1 MMNTRILIPTSSRR
15 ITRALSAMNDHC
27 RLSNVSRVGV
37 GSSATSALPSK
48 TYDDLFSLRNYTTSS
63 NRQCYCNATSLR
75 RSHVLRQQQHQ
86 HHPNQQELEHRRCL
100 TSSGSSDDDKNK
112 QKKTGQE
119 YHEDFQEQLAE
130 LQAEREALYGFTDT
144 EKDAWSNSMSSSASS
159 MPSEFNTINTPAEG
173 SSSKQQHQAFI
184 EAIEQARLE
193 QDRRQ
198 ELFDQQMEEQ
208 FGDAATNVTTA
219 TKSSSSSSP
228 TPPASSSTSPLTHLT
243 DDGTSIHMVDVGSK
257 DVTKRVAKAQTKV
270 IFPPEVI
277 DALSSYNNN
286 NEAANDTEELIGPK
300 GPIFATAK
308 VAGIMAAK

>member
-63 NRQCYCNATSLR
+63 NCQCYCNATSLR

-208 FGDAATNVTTA
+208 FGDSAAA
-219 TKSSSSSSP
+219 SPAAPSSAP
-228 TPPASSSTSPLTHLT
+228 SSSTSPLTHLT
-243 DDGTSIHMVDVGSK
+243 EDGTSIHMVDVGSK
-257 DVTKRVAKAQTKV
+257 NVTKRVAKAQTKV

-277 DALSSYNNN
+277 DALSSYNSNN
-286 NEAANDTEELIGPK
+286 NEATSDTDELVGPK

>member
-63 NRQCYCNATSLR
+63 NCQCYCNATSLR
-75 RSHVLRQQQHQ
+75 RSHVLRQQQQ
-86 HHPNQQELEHRRCL
+86 HHPNQQELEHRRGL
-100 TSSGSSDDDKNK
+100 SSSGSSDDDKNK

-173 SSSKQQHQAFI
+173 SNSSSKQQHQAFI
-184 EAIEQARLE
+184 KAIEQARLE

-208 FGDAATNVTTA
+208 FGDSAAA
-219 TKSSSSSSP
+219 SPAAPSSAP
-228 TPPASSSTSPLTHLT
+228 SSSTSPLTHLT
-243 DDGTSIHMVDVGSK
+243 EDGTSIHMVDVGSK

-270 IFPPEVI
+270 IFPQEVV
-277 DALSSYNNN
+277 DALSSYS
-286 NEAANDTEELIGPK
+286 DTQSSDELVGPK

>member
-15 ITRALSAMNDHC
+15 ITRALSAINDHC

-63 NRQCYCNATSLR
+63 NCQCYCNATSLR
-75 RSHVLRQQQHQ
+75 RSHVLRQQQQ
-86 HHPNQQELEHRRCL
+86 HHPNQQELEHRRGL
-100 TSSGSSDDDKNK
+100 SSSGSSDDDKNK

-159 MPSEFNTINTPAEG
+159 IPSEFNTINTPAEG

-208 FGDAATNVTTA
+208 FGDSGTNV
-219 TKSSSSSSP
+219 SSP
-228 TPPASSSTSPLTHLT
+228 SSPSPTSSPPPSSASPLTHLT
-243 DDGTSIHMVDVGSK
+243 EDGTSIHMVDVGSK

-270 IFPPEVI
+270 IFPQEVV
-277 DALSSYNNN
+277 DALSSYS
-286 NEAANDTEELIGPK
+286 DTQSSDEIVGPK